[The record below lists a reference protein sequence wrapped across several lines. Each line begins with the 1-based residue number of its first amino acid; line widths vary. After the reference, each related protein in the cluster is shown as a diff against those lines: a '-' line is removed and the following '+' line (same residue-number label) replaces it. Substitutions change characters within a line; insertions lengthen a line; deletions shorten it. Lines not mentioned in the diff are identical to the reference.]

1 MEPCP
6 GKSVGKDTLL
16 ILRKVV
22 SVPALLHG
30 TLALKWRDKERHDLK
45 VGLDNTGEYITK

>member
-16 ILRKVV
+16 KLRKVV
-22 SVPALLHG
+22 SVPALLRG
-30 TLALKWRDKERHDLK
+30 AEASKWRGKERHDF
-45 VGLDNTGEYITK
+45 